1 MINCVLI
8 RLRTA
13 FCSKK
18 PQILTNFA
26 PQQKNKSMQEYLADR
41 ESQLV
46 EEVSKL
52 PLK

>member
-18 PQILTNFA
+18 TQSLTNVF
-26 PQQKNKSMQEYLADR
+26 PQKKNKAMQEYLADR
-41 ESQLV
+41 ESELV
-46 EEVSKL
+46 EEVRKL

>member
-18 PQILTNFA
+18 IQSITNFL
-26 PQQKNKSMQEYLADR
+26 PQQKNKAMQEYLADR
-41 ESQLV
+41 ESDLV